1 MKIKV
6 SNLGPIRGPAEFDLK
21 PLTILI
27 GPNNAG
33 KTWLAYTLGSI
44 FSIYGISRHI
54 RGNELENIRKNYAP
68 FSKAIDELLTIGTAT
83 IDLCQFADE
92 YSETYLNNIASHAPE
107 GLPEFLCTQRVSFQK
122 LEISIKLEEIKQQII
137 D

>member
-6 SNLGPIRGPAEFDLK
+6 SNLGPIRGPVEFDLK

-33 KTWLAYTLGSI
+33 KTWLAYTLGAI
-44 FSIYGISRHI
+44 FSTYG
-54 RGNELENIRKNYAP
+54 ELSYTAGEKSEQVVKTYPPLIQAVDK
-68 FSKAIDELLTIGTAT
+68 ILTTGTAT

-92 YSETYLNNIASHAPE
+92 YSQTYFNSIASHAP
-107 GLPEFLCTQRVSFQK
+107 LYCCQL
-122 LEISIKLEEIKQQII
+122 
-137 D
+137 